1 MIGPVLIF
9 CGAVALVATYITVVQ
24 YFLRSGE
31 KCDSDQPTQ
40 DKQPGRAG
48 KDGSCSSCTD
58 VGHGCAQPVGS
69 H

>member
-24 YFLRSGE
+24 FFLRAGE
-31 KCDSDQPTQ
+31 KCDNEQSGSEEQTGPAR
-40 DKQPGRAG
+40 PE
-48 KDGSCSSCTD
+48 GSCSSCTG
-58 VGHGCAQPVGS
+58 VGHGAAQPVGC

>member
-24 YFLRSGE
+24 FFLRAGE
-31 KCDSDQPTQ
+31 KCDNEQSGSEEKT
-40 DKQPGRAG
+40 GRARTE
-48 KDGSCSSCTD
+48 GSCSSCTG
-58 VGHGCAQPVGS
+58 VGHGGAQPVGC